1 MLINEKCEKDAV
13 VLQDTF
19 SKTRIT
25 TRMTSVDKLTNN
37 IDSWQKNSLN
47 KKTDSSTIL
56 EIIDKNDT
64 KYKLMCENSDY

>member
-1 MLINEKCEKDAV
+1 MRKRRNSPTRYFFENENYNAYDVCSKLI
-13 VLQDTF
+13 
-19 SKTRIT
+19 
-25 TRMTSVDKLTNN
+25 NN

-47 KKTDSSTIL
+47 KKTDSSIIL

>member
-1 MLINEKCEKDAV
+1 MIIDEKCEKDNT

-25 TRMTSVDKLTNN
+25 MCMMSVDKLTNN
-37 IDSWQKNSLN
+37 IDSQQKNSLN
-47 KKTDSSTIL
+47 KKTDSSKIS

-64 KYKLMCENSDY
+64 RYKLMCENSDY